1 MYSFIPSWYEGTG
14 EWHAHIAPW
23 YQKAQ
28 SYEFDDTVNQL
39 RMFRDAGEETELL
52 CLAFFPN
59 LRRFLHRQ
67 NLYPIAYWSVFDEM
81 QNIKLRTP
89 AVFSYLELPW
99 PEDVEWVYL
108 PSRVV
113 AIRQGQTYADVEFT
127 EDGTLCWVEYYGKGE
142 AVRRDLYDDRGF
154 CSSSVFFRD
163 HEKLRQ

>member
-113 AIRQGQTYADVEFT
+113 AIRQEQM
-127 EDGTLCWVEYYGKGE
+127 
-142 AVRRDLYDDRGF
+142 
-154 CSSSVFFRD
+154 
-163 HEKLRQ
+163 